1 MLQMGS
7 ITLFQI
13 IVLVLIIFTILYF
26 LRPNVETLVN
36 FDKLQAYE
44 ENDPVAVQPSIAP
57 PSSDIFQEGAA
68 IQQVSDIDLVNK
80 VAVGEDTLKADEL
93 LPKYDEANEFAKEN
107 PVTELLKE
115 QNYLISSMHAGINT
129 VSQSSKIPYYDL
141 RSLPAVPRNVEW
153 PINNSSIDR
162 SNAFQRRPLDIGN

>member
-13 IVLVLIIFTILYF
+13 IVLVLVILAIVYF
-26 LRPNVETLVN
+26 MRPKVETLVN

-44 ENDPVAVQPSIAP
+44 ENEPVSVPSIAP

-68 IQQVSDIDLVNK
+68 VQQVSDEDLVNK
-80 VAVGEDTLKADEL
+80 VVVGEDTLRADEL

>member
-13 IVLVLIIFTILYF
+13 IVLVLVILAIVYF
-26 LRPNVETLVN
+26 LRPKVETLVN

-44 ENDPVAVQPSIAP
+44 ENEPVSVPSIAP

-68 IQQVSDIDLVNK
+68 IQQVSDPV
-80 VAVGEDTLKADEL
+80 VVVGEDTLRADEL